1 MRTVI
6 HPGHIFHAFP
16 VTYFGNQRIIVKRK
30 NKVRNFF
37 LKIRREPGFKF
48 RVITLLGILK
58 RIFNYLRCTAVFRQ
72 MRKRIQEVDVT
83 VTVPVHEENFHM
95 CSAVPG
101 LLTLLLQ
108 NIVPGN
114 AKCYIYHRYIYI
126 QRSCRAAN
134 KCRYNNTP
142 IKKTQ
147 R

>member
-48 RVITLLGILK
+48 RIITFLGILK

-95 CSAVPG
+95 CSDSG
-101 LLTLLLQ
+101 YL
-108 NIVPGN
+108 
-114 AKCYIYHRYIYI
+114 YIPSFQKKVCSYPSDITSAPMAPLVLPAARALHFDRIYTD
-126 QRSCRAAN
+126 R
-134 KCRYNNTP
+134 T
-142 IKKTQ
+142 
-147 R
+147 